1 MTSYITRDDAI
12 QVEIIDVINAG
23 DGVTADE
30 YDIDAIAD
38 QVLTSEG
45 YGTKYRIVVDETVD
59 FWAAVQAAAK

>member
-45 YGTKYRIVVDETVD
+45 YGTNYRIVVDETVD